1 MIVVTLLAVPMSYV
15 GWKLKIIRERRET
28 VAKQSAL
35 AVAPLVGA
43 RAPWA
48 SPKAPWPLGWL
59 GEDGYAYIFLDD
71 TAAPDEV
78 GRVKSL
84 FPEATVLQATKRR

>member
-1 MIVVTLLAVPMSYV
+1 MIGVTLLAVPISYV

-35 AVAPLVGA
+35 AVVPLNA
-43 RAPWA
+43 DRELWTR
-48 SPKAPWPLGWL
+48 PKAPWPLGWL
-59 GEDGYAYIFLDD
+59 GEDGYACIFLDD

-78 GRVKSL
+78 GKVKSL
-84 FPEATVLQATKRR
+84 FPEATVVQATKRR